1 VGRGTPLP
9 LSVRVLRAAGAAAL
23 AALFGQSLLGFGDAA
38 LDEFFAAYV
47 YNGVILAGAA
57 MCALRAVKVR
67 EERPAWAFLAA
78 GLIAWSAGELH
89 WTVFPDS
96 AESTGPG
103 VSDALWLSFYPA
115 CYVAIVLMVRARL
128 RGASARL
135 WLDGLVAA
143 LAATCVAAVFLFE
156 PIIGAGAEPG
166 SLILTDVAYPVGD
179 LLLLAVVTGV
189 FGLTGWRPGRAWIV
203 IGAGFLATAAADG
216 LFLYQATL
224 GSYVDGSLI
233 DALWPASTL
242 LLGWAAWVREDGRPT
257 PDATSMRVL
266 IVPAVSTLTGLA
278 VLVEGNLGEINELAV
293 GLATATL
300 LAAILRMVLTFGDN
314 ARLAEESNREAL
326 TDALTGLG
334 NRRRLMRDLEDGLG
348 ARLERTI
355 ALFDLDG
362 FKSYND
368 VFGHPAGDALLIR
381 LARALERVVD
391 GRGAA
396 YRLGGDE
403 FCVLLEGVDDAT
415 ERALA
420 TCVVALTD
428 RGHGFDVGCSHGAAR
443 LPIEAE
449 ERAAA
454 LKLADQRLYS
464 EKFERRRD
472 AISEQTCDALLQVLH
487 EREPNLRDHV
497 GDVAELATRVAMRLG
512 LKSEALDDVR
522 RAAELHDVGKSAV
535 PDAILA
541 KSGPLDEREWEFV
554 RQHTLV
560 GERILRAAPALA
572 SVAKL
577 VRSSHERFDGSGYP
591 DGLDGPAIPLGA
603 RIVSVCDAWVAMIT
617 TRPYRTALSHREAL
631 EEMRRCSGTQFD
643 PQVVGALSAEV
654 QAAPELPQTPPRCER
669 TSTAAG

>member
-9 LSVRVLRAAGAAAL
+9 LSVRALRAGGAAAL
-23 AALFGQSLLGFGDAA
+23 LALFAQSLLGFGDAA

-47 YNGVILAGAA
+47 YNGVILAGAVL
-57 MCALRAVKVR
+57 CALRAIMVR
-67 EERPAWAFLAA
+67 EERLGWAFLAA

-96 AESTGPG
+96 ADSMGPG
-103 VSDALWLSFYPA
+103 ISDALWLSFYPA
-115 CYVAIVLMVRARL
+115 SYVAIVLMVRARL

-143 LAATCVAAVFLFE
+143 LAASCVAAVFLFE

-189 FGLTGWRPGRAWIV
+189 FGLTGWRPGRSWTV
-203 IGAGFLATAAADG
+203 LGAGVIAAAAADG

-224 GSYVDGSLI
+224 GSYVDGSVI

-242 LLGWAAWVREDGRPT
+242 LLGWAAWVRVDGRRT
-257 PDATSMRVL
+257 PDTTSLRVL

-278 VLVEGNLGEINELAV
+278 VLVAGNLVHLNDLAV

-314 ARLAEESNREAL
+314 ARLAAESNREAL

-334 NRRRLMRDLEDGLG
+334 NRRRLMRDLEDGL
-348 ARLERTI
+348 ASRLERTI

-362 FKSYND
+362 FKNYND
-368 VFGHPAGDALLIR
+368 VFGHPAGDALLVR
-381 LARALERVVD
+381 LARELERVID
-391 GRGAA
+391 NRGAA

-403 FCVLLEGVDDAT
+403 FCVLLEGVGEDT

-420 TCVVALTD
+420 ACVIALTD

-443 LPIEAE
+443 LPSEAD

-454 LKLADQRLYS
+454 LSLADRRLYS

-487 EREPNLRDHV
+487 EREPDLRDHV
-497 GDVAELATRVAMRLG
+497 GDVAELATRVAIRLG
-512 LKSEALDDVR
+512 LKSEQLDDVR

-541 KSGPLDEREWEFV
+541 KPGPLDEREWEFV

-577 VRSSHERFDGSGYP
+577 VRSSHERYDGTGYP
-591 DGLDGPAIPLGA
+591 DRLAGESIPLGA
-603 RIVSVCDAWVAMIT
+603 RIVAACDAWDAKIT
-617 TRPYRTALSHREAL
+617 TRPYRKALSHREAL

-643 PQVVGALSAEV
+643 PDVVEALCAEV
-654 QAAPELPQTPPRCER
+654 TGGRVDAR
-669 TSTAAG
+669 TAVA

>member
-1 VGRGTPLP
+1 MGRGAPLP

-23 AALFGQSLLGFGDAA
+23 AALFAQSLLGFGDAA
-38 LDEFFAAYV
+38 VDEFVAAYV

-67 EERPAWAFLAA
+67 EERLAWAFLAA

-156 PIIGAGAEPG
+156 PIIGAGAESG

-242 LLGWAAWVREDGRPT
+242 LLGWAAWVHEDGRPT
-257 PDATSMRVL
+257 PDATSLRVL

-314 ARLAEESNREAL
+314 ARHAEESNREAL

-368 VFGHPAGDALLIR
+368 VYGHPAGDALLVR

-415 ERALA
+415 ERTLA

-443 LPIEAE
+443 LPIEAD

-454 LKLADQRLYS
+454 LKLADQRLYA

-472 AISEQTCDALLQVLH
+472 AISEQACDALLQVLH

-497 GDVAELATRVAMRLG
+497 GDVAELATRVAIRLG
-512 LKSEALDDVR
+512 LKSEPLDDVR

-577 VRSSHERFDGSGYP
+577 VRSSHERFDGTGYP
-591 DGLDGPAIPLGA
+591 DGLSGPAIPLGA

-643 PQVVGALSAEV
+643 PDVVEALCAEV
-654 QAAPELPQTPPRCER
+654 TGGRVDARAAV
-669 TSTAAG
+669 A